1 MKNLSVQRIYDAL
14 IDIIVEIH
22 CEINALQNLM
32 QILGYDRKGSH
43 NESRKLIFVG
53 DLCDRGLDSV
63 AVIKLVKYLIDNDN
77 AQCVLG
83 NH

>member
-1 MKNLSVQRIYDAL
+1 
-14 IDIIVEIH
+14 
-22 CEINALQNLM
+22 M

-43 NESRKLIFVG
+43 NKSRKLIFVG